1 MVIIAMFASMVV
13 LSLGD
18 SFARELRAEAERLQ
32 TIVIAAADEAVY
44 TTAELGVAMKSNGY
58 LLVRFDTVS
67 QSWVPFGS
75 QAFKPHELPPTM
87 QINWEIEG
95 FSRRIVN
102 AEGELEAIESDQSFV
117 SFGGSGADTEKATFG
132 LGEADLDLPSNGVA
146 ENSAGASLRAQP
158 IFKITPQILLL
169 SSGEMTAFSVE
180 FTAADGVEN
189 AAAAELISDGFS
201 RPEIK
206 MIDPLGADSGRRR
219 SEASDGE
226 LFDSE
231 LSRRDIL
238 GLQ

>member
-1 MVIIAMFASMVV
+1 
-13 LSLGD
+13 
-18 SFARELRAEAERLQ
+18 
-32 TIVIAAADEAVY
+32 
-44 TTAELGVAMKSNGY
+44 
-58 LLVRFDTVS
+58 
-67 QSWVPFGS
+67 
-75 QAFKPHELPPTM
+75 
-87 QINWEIEG
+87 
-95 FSRRIVN
+95 
-102 AEGELEAIESDQSFV
+102 
-117 SFGGSGADTEKATFG
+117 
-132 LGEADLDLPSNGVA
+132 
-146 ENSAGASLRAQP
+146 
-158 IFKITPQILLL
+158 
-169 SSGEMTAFSVE
+169 MTAFSVE